1 MKHMRPLNLAALAA
15 ALSVPAYPF
24 ANDPAVPVVVD
35 LFTSPGCYSCPP
47 AEKLLGN
54 FYKLKTV
61 LDLQFHVDFW
71 DDLVYGAAGK
81 WKDPF
86 SKPAYA
92 QRQSGY
98 NMEKVSPY
106 GGVKQQ
112 APVQVLSPDSSHS
125 AAVFTEPRNFGITSC
140 ENSRMEFSASSMGI
154 RCGMT

>member
-1 MKHMRPLNLAALAA
+1 M
-15 ALSVPAYPF
+15 
-24 ANDPAVPVVVD
+24 PVVVD
-35 LFTSPGCYSCPP
+35 LFASPGCYSCPP

-61 LDLQFHVDFW
+61 LDLQLHVDRW
-71 DDLVYGAAGK
+71 DGLVYGAAGK

-86 SKPAYA
+86 SKPVYA

-112 APVQVLSPDSSHS
+112 ASVRVLSPDSSHS